1 MVDGHTV
8 AVTYQIAD
16 GYYMYRERFHFAAT
30 GATLGTP
37 NIPPGTIHF
46 DTTFQKSVET
56 YRKSITITIQVD
68 AAGAFSLSSTGQGCS
83 EKGLCYS
90 PMESRINLVGSGSV
104 PVPPPDAT
112 PAAGAGAGAGA

>member
-56 YRKSITITIQVD
+56 YRKSITITIPVD
-68 AAGAFSLSSTGQGCS
+68 STGPFTLSSTGQGCS

-90 PMESRINLVGSGSV
+90 PMESKISLVGSGSV
-104 PVPPPDAT
+104 PVPPEAAPAVAAVANKTAT
-112 PAAGAGAGAGA
+112 